1 MSFPSFEDFFIKAYK
16 EFDIIIVGIFGRN
29 NELGEGKTLLLSYL
43 ADEFHRQLPK
53 KDIYADYNL
62 PFLKGQIHHINDFVK
77 CHNCGIFLDDIIPII
92 DSRQSTANVIVTWVL
107 NTCRKNKIS
116 LFYTSQLKGA
126 IDGRLRKIS
135 NFIIET
141 EKKIFPV
148 FEIWAYTKNIREIEN
163 FRIEYSERI
172 QNIYNTY
179 EVVKRQINLKE
190 LKNYFQK
197 FNNRKGFRQITKA
210 KYNFKGDFSDT
221 VFTLLLVEDID
232 SIKELLIPYGF
243 ELVEPQQLN
252 TN

>member
-1 MSFPSFEDFFIKAYK
+1 MSFNDFFIKAYQ

-29 NELGEGKTLLLSYL
+29 NELGEGKTILLSYL
-43 ADEFHRQLPK
+43 AYEFHKQLPEK
-53 KDIYADYNL
+53 PIYADYNL

-77 CHNCGIFLDDIIPII
+77 CHNCGMFLDDVIPIF
-92 DSRQSTANVIVTWVL
+92 DCRQSMSGVLQTWIL
-107 NTCRKNKIS
+107 NTCRKHKIS

-141 EKKIFPV
+141 EKKEFPI
-148 FEIWAYTKNIREIEN
+148 FEIWAYTKNIRLITN
-163 FRIEYSERI
+163 FYIEYASKI

-179 EVVKRQINLKE
+179 EVIKRKIKLE
-190 LKNYFQK
+190 DLENYFQK

-221 VFTLLLVEDID
+221 VFTLLSVNDID
-232 SIKELLIPYGF
+232 SIKELLIPYGY
-243 ELVEPQQLN
+243 ELV
-252 TN
+252 